1 MIASAREET
10 LVDAINRLRRQG
22 FTLDFYATADGQ
34 LGCRGCARSVDPSEV
49 QLEHRVRFKG
59 NSNPADEAVLLALVC
74 TCGAM
79 GLYSAAYGPAT
90 PPEDS
95 PFLTRFAQ
103 REIDS
108 LPDTTF
114 DRRAN
119 HRNQPRQHRRRRHA
133 RMHRSK
139 SNARHR
145 AVRQRDS
152 NDPVGA
158 ECSGSRLRAHP
169 MNTLIGSRKEAPHGW
184 SRNYH

>member
-114 DRRAN
+114 ENAVCAHHFGSKVRT
-119 HRNQPRQHRRRRHA
+119 A
-133 RMHRSK
+133 RSVSTKPSTK
-139 SNARHR
+139 SRE
-145 AVRQRDS
+145 Q
-152 NDPVGA
+152 A
-158 ECSGSRLRAHP
+158 ES
-169 MNTLIGSRKEAPHGW
+169 
-184 SRNYH
+184 